1 MNHSIVRI
9 AVLVALIVA
18 VVACSNNDTSESTGD
33 PSLSDGGDVTPGIA
47 DNTSVSST
55 VSLAYDSNR
64 AMWDIFSWPA
74 VASAEKG
81 RALLEI
87 ARMGDRSM
95 VLPLVEALK
104 YMPSGALREQVAT
117 ALREVTEQSYTDDDW
132 EGWTEWLGR
141 NRESHEPPPEYVKWK
156 IDLMAGLDSRFLEF
170 LTPALEYS
178 PIDLPEVF

>member
-33 PSLSDGGDVTPGIA
+33 PSLRDGGDVTPGIA

-55 VSLAYDSNR
+55 VFLAYDSNR
-64 AMWDIFSWPA
+64 AMSDIFSWPS

-87 ARMGDRSM
+87 ARMGDRS
-95 VLPLVEALK
+95 P
-104 YMPSGALREQVAT
+104 
-117 ALREVTEQSYTDDDW
+117 
-132 EGWTEWLGR
+132 
-141 NRESHEPPPEYVKWK
+141 
-156 IDLMAGLDSRFLEF
+156 
-170 LTPALEYS
+170 
-178 PIDLPEVF
+178 

>member
-1 MNHSIVRI
+1 M
-9 AVLVALIVA
+9 
-18 VVACSNNDTSESTGD
+18 
-33 PSLSDGGDVTPGIA
+33 
-47 DNTSVSST
+47 
-55 VSLAYDSNR
+55 
-64 AMWDIFSWPA
+64 
-74 VASAEKG
+74 
-81 RALLEI
+81 EI

-95 VLPLVEALK
+95 VLPLVEALR

-117 ALREVTEQSYTDDDW
+117 ALREVTEQSDTDDDW

-178 PIDLPEVF
+178 PIDLTEVVWGRVGPNDRPDPTSPLIVPATEAVYFDADDRVFGVTIEGESRAYPLRIVNAHEMVNDVVGGEPISLMW

>member
-55 VSLAYDSNR
+55 VSLTYDSNR

-95 VLPLVEALK
+95 VLPLVEALR
-104 YMPSGALREQVAT
+104 YMPSG
-117 ALREVTEQSYTDDDW
+117 
-132 EGWTEWLGR
+132 
-141 NRESHEPPPEYVKWK
+141 
-156 IDLMAGLDSRFLEF
+156 
-170 LTPALEYS
+170 
-178 PIDLPEVF
+178 